1 MENKNPFG
9 PVCKI
14 SKAREKYVW
23 SKSIFKTMALNME
36 DVIAENN
43 GNPAQWSFKQPVSTN
58 KYC

>member
-14 SKAREKYVW
+14 SKAREKYFW
-23 SKSIFKTMALNME
+23 SQSIFRMMALNME

-43 GNPAQWSFKQPVSTN
+43 WNPAQWSFK
-58 KYC
+58 

>member
-14 SKAREKYVW
+14 STAREKYFW
-23 SKSIFKTMALNME
+23 SQSIFRMMALNTE

-43 GNPAQWSFKQPVSTN
+43 WNPAQWSFK
-58 KYC
+58 